1 MTGTLSDSK
10 GENFQLY
17 ESFAKSNE
25 DPQMWTAGHSF
36 L

>member
-1 MTGTLSDSK
+1 MMDTLRDTK

-25 DPQMWTAGHSF
+25 DLQMWIAGHSF